1 MASTEPSQDM
11 QTLSSKAKQALEA
24 VTAKDPSHLKVL
36 SSYMAELEKNYAR
49 VTALLEQMEGGD
61 DGDDEDDEDPETFD
75 ADIIFNTRDWH
86 KGGITGKFR
95 DAPAAEEGDIAE
107 VEVFPVFYP
116 PTYEP
121 LKGVE
126 WSVKES
132 SRPTKPSTL
141 LVNYGPQ
148 LEELK
153 KEPLFRGFK
162 VLVHMGDSDEEDGA
176 PDDESTDGE
185 GEE

>member
-1 MASTEPSQDM
+1 MASTQQSPDM
-11 QTLSSKAKQALEA
+11 QSLSSKAKQALEE
-24 VTAKDPSHLKVL
+24 VTAKDPSHLKAL

-95 DAPAAEEGDIAE
+95 DAPAVEEGDIAE

-126 WSVKES
+126 WDLKPT
-132 SRPTKPSTL
+132 SRPTKPRTL

-176 PDDESTDGE
+176 QDDESSDGE
-185 GEE
+185 DNE